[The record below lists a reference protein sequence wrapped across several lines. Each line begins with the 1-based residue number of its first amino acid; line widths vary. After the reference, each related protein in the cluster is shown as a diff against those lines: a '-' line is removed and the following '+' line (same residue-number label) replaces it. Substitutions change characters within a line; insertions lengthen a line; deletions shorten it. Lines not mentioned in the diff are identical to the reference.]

1 MLNNFFS
8 NFRMSSIHRNNSTVS
23 SILSISKYARI
34 TYFIVQ
40 CPNVEKTRKIVSM
53 DKILNPSNRRLR
65 AGDDC
70 TLKGEGRNHSRV
82 KILFCSKL
90 IHQIFLLI
98 YNNTFLELQR

>member
-1 MLNNFFS
+1 MCLTLFS
-8 NFRMSSIHRNNSTVS
+8 NFRMSSIQRNNSTVS
-23 SILSISKYARI
+23 SVLAISKYARI
-34 TYFIVQ
+34 THFIVQ
-40 CPNVEKTRKIVSM
+40 YPNVEKTRKIVSM

-90 IHQIFLLI
+90 NSSSISTDL
-98 YNNTFLELQR
+98 